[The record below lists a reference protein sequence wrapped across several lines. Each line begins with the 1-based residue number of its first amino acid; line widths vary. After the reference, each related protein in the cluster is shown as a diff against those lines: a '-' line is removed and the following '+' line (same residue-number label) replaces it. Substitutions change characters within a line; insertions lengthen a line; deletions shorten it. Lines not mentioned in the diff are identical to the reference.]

1 MRSVTLP
8 IRKYR
13 WSHVFGVATAFAL
26 LTGISLSVN
35 AQNPAS
41 SSTAQTAAASGQN
54 PVVLDSVIAI
64 INGEV
69 LLESDLQEEMDFSAL
84 QPLSLPGGK
93 GLEQRAAQRLINRA
107 LIVQQMKEQGMA
119 SDISDQEVQENL
131 DALRKQ
137 LPACVAYRCETEAG
151 WARFLSDH
159 SLTPSEVQTRWRQ
172 RMEILRFIDA
182 RFRAGVRIPNAEI
195 SNYYNKTFCAR
206 IQEAECPSAGAFGS
220 LQENRGNSAAA
231 ACECIASRLVKVS
244 SRSGKCPN
252 PRSAIRYSRPGYRR
266 Q

>member
-1 MRSVTLP
+1 
-8 IRKYR
+8 
-13 WSHVFGVATAFAL
+13 VATAFAL
-26 LTGISLSVN
+26 LTGISLSVH

-93 GLEQRAAQRLINRA
+93 GLEQRAALRLINRA

-137 LPACVAYRCETEAG
+137 LPACVAYKCETEAG

-195 SNYYNKTFCAR
+195 SNYYNKTFVPEFKKQNAHPPELSAVSKR
-206 IQEAECPSAGAFGS
+206 IEEILLQQHVSALLQDWLKSLRDQGS
-220 LQENRGNSAAA
+220 VQILDPRFDTAGQATGG
-231 ACECIASRLVKVS
+231 SRDDD
-244 SRSGKCPN
+244 GD
-252 PRSAIRYSRPGYRR
+252 GE
-266 Q
+266 